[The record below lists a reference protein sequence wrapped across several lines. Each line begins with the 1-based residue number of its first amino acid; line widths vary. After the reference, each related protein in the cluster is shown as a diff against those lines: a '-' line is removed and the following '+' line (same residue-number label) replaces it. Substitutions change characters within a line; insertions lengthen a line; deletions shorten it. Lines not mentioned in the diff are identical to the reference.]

1 MPAAP
6 RKPAFPPTLPT
17 NSTEAALAHLRQADP
32 VLAGIIDRGQPIL
45 PSAHED
51 LYVALLR
58 AIVSQQISTKAA
70 AAIWRKVQTLF
81 PPDGYPEPAALL
93 ALTEE
98 DLRTAGLSRQ
108 KAGYLRAIADFAQRD
123 QLDHAHLSQLSED
136 DFTRH
141 LTQIKGVG
149 RWTAQML
156 QMFALDQPDVFAE
169 GDLGIQNAMRKHYHL
184 PETGK
189 ALLTRMT
196 ELAEPWR
203 PYRSL
208 ACKYLWQSLDNQ
220 PAA

>member
-1 MPAAP
+1 MPSSP
-6 RKPAFPPTLPT
+6 RQPAFPPTLPADA
-17 NSTEAALAHLRQADP
+17 SAAAIAHLSQADS
-32 VLAGIIDRGQPIL
+32 VLAGIIARGRPIQ

-51 LYVALLR
+51 LYLALLR

-70 AAIWRKVQTLF
+70 AAIWRKVQALF

-93 ALTEE
+93 VMTDE

-108 KAGYLRAIADFAQRD
+108 KAGYLRSVADFAQRD

-136 DFTRH
+136 DFTQH

-169 GDLGIQNAMRKHYHL
+169 GDLGVQNAMRKHYGL
-184 PETGK
+184 EETGK
-189 ALLTRMT
+189 MLLRRMI
-196 ELAEPWR
+196 EIAEPWR
-203 PYRSL
+203 PFRSL
-208 ACKYLWQSLDNQ
+208 ACKYLWQSLDNT
-220 PAA
+220 PAE